1 MPMRSTVSSSVRPL
15 KCFIT
20 QMLMTR
26 ISIASAERKGGKRQ
40 PRRMFHKREK
50 TEKLIKILLWV
61 GLRYSNPLTK
71 I

>member
-1 MPMRSTVSSSVRPL
+1 MPMRSTVSLSVRPL

-26 ISIASAERKGGKRQ
+26 ISVALAERRGGKMH
-40 PRRMFHKREK
+40 PYLMFHEREK
-50 TEKLIKILLWV
+50 TGKLIKILLWV
-61 GLRYSNPLTK
+61 GLQYSNPLTK